1 MIIDAHTHVYPEK
14 IVERAIAKLEAAS
27 GVSAKVNGKKSGLQ
41 ASMKE
46 AGIDYS
52 VLLPVAT
59 SVKQVDAINEEASR
73 TNNMAEKTGL
83 FSFGGIHP
91 DTENYKEVL
100 LGVKKGGLKGIK
112 LHPDYQATFFHDI
125 RYKRIVD
132 KATELG
138 LYIMVHCGEDIGLP
152 DPVHCPPEQILEVL
166 SETGTD
172 KLILAHMGGWRMWEQ
187 VEEILT
193 GQNVYMDTAFSFDS
207 MPGIKGM
214 LTKEQFVRIVRKHGA
229 DRIVF
234 GTDSPWAGQKE
245 YVEWIRQTELTPE
258 EKEKIFSGNMRRILD
273 I

>member
-14 IVERAIAKLEAAS
+14 IVERAIKKLEAAS
-27 GVSAKVNGKKSGLQ
+27 GVPAKVNGKKEGLLE
-41 ASMKE
+41 SMKE

-59 SVKQVDAINEEASR
+59 SVSQVDAINEEAAR
-73 TNNMAEKTGL
+73 TNRMGEKTGL
-83 FSFGGIHP
+83 LSFGGIHP

-100 LGVKKGGLKGIK
+100 VRVRDSGLKGIK

-125 RYKRIVD
+125 RYKRIVE

-152 DPVHCPPEQILEVL
+152 DPVHCPPGQILEVL

-187 VEEILT
+187 VEELLT
-193 GQNVYMDTAFSFDS
+193 GQDVYMDTAFSFDC
-207 MPGIKGM
+207 MPGVKGM
-214 LTKEQFVRIVRKHGA
+214 LTKEQFVRIVKKHGA

-245 YVEWIRQTELTPE
+245 YVDWIRQTALSPE
-258 EKEKIFSGNMRRILD
+258 EKEKIFSGNMKRILC

>member
-14 IVERAIAKLEAAS
+14 IVERAIKKLEAAS
-27 GVSAKVNGKKSGLQ
+27 GVPAKVNGKKEGLLE
-41 ASMKE
+41 SMKE

-59 SVKQVDAINEEASR
+59 SVSQVDAINEEAAR
-73 TNNMAEKTGL
+73 TNRMGEKTGL
-83 FSFGGIHP
+83 LSFGGIHP

-100 LGVKKGGLKGIK
+100 VRVKDSGLKGIK
-112 LHPDYQATFFHDI
+112 LHPDYQATFYRDI
-125 RYKRIVD
+125 RYKRIVE

-152 DPVHCPPEQILEVL
+152 DPVHCPPGQILEVL

-187 VEEILT
+187 VEELLA
-193 GQNVYMDTAFSFDS
+193 GQDVYMDTAFSFDC
-207 MPGIKGM
+207 MPGVKGM
-214 LTKEQFVRIVRKHGA
+214 LTKEQFVRIVKKHGA

-245 YVEWIRQTELTPE
+245 YVDWIRQTALSPE
-258 EKEKIFSGNMRRILD
+258 EKEKIFSGNMKRILC